1 MKALPG
7 EVLPSAGVYIKGKQL
22 NVEQLVERLRT
33 QPVPVIARIVEDG
46 LLLDVRTVFDDEL
59 SELAQIIKQC
69 LHNIT

>member
-1 MKALPG
+1 M
-7 EVLPSAGVYIKGKQL
+7 
-22 NVEQLVERLRT
+22 EQLRT

-59 SELAQIIKQC
+59 EELAQIVKQC